1 VFEEESRDRR
11 AAQEGQRID
20 FDIVPLQKVQGKI
33 NTFLL
38 LCVGVE
44 KDQDS

>member
-1 VFEEESRDRR
+1 MFEEEIRERR

-33 NTFLL
+33 KTFLL
-38 LCVGVE
+38 LCVGIE
-44 KDQDS
+44 KDQDG